1 MYIVNKPLN
10 LKGRRRAIGE
20 IVNKGDV
27 EPKRAAFLIR
37 NGYLSEIDSG
47 LLDAMEGAATP
58 LAPFS
63 EKTCGIQIEIP
74 IVKKEGAMVLS
85 AAPESVSIAL
95 WLLQTAA
102 TEAIPE
108 IGEMEDE
115 NILIIL
121 DACDSRKTVKEAARS
136 RAVELHKKVGQTE
149 KRGTSL
155 E

>member
-1 MYIVNKPLN
+1 MYTVNKPLN

-20 IVNKGDV
+20 IVDNDDV

-47 LLDAMEGAATP
+47 LLDAMEWTAPP
-58 LAPFS
+58 LASFP
-63 EKTCGIQIEIP
+63 EKTGGIQIEIP

-85 AAPESVSIAL
+85 VTPESVSIAL

-102 TEAIPE
+102 AEAIPE
-108 IGEMEDE
+108 IEKVEDE

-121 DACDSRKTVKEAARS
+121 DACDSRKTVKEAARI
-136 RAVELHKKVGQTE
+136 RAVELHKRAGQTE
-149 KRGTSL
+149 KEGNEL
-155 E
+155 